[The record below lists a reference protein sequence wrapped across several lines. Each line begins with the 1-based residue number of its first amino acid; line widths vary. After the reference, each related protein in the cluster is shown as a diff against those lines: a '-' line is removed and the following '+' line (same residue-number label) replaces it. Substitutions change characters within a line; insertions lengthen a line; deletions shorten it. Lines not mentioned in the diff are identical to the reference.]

1 MIAEKS
7 IEPLEHSSVKLTVT
21 VKNDSLKGEYQELLK
36 KYSKTAH
43 IKGFRKGKVPPSVL
57 EKKFGE
63 SLRQEAAFNI
73 MENALKEVF
82 EEIEEKPLSYSQP
95 ELQDEELK
103 PDLEKDFTFTVKYDV
118 FPEVKLG
125 EYKGLEIEVP
135 NVSISKEDE
144 ERELKNLQEQNS
156 MVVDKAEG
164 SSVEK
169 DDIITINYVELDEEG
184 NEKEDTKREGFVFTV
199 GSGYNIYKIDDDVLG
214 MKKGEEK
221 VVEKEFP
228 EDYEYEELKG
238 KKVSI
243 KITVTAIKV
252 KNLPALDDELAKDVS
267 EDYETL
273 EDLKKDIKK
282 RLEDTKEDLL
292 RRKKVEALTDK
303 IIEITEVDPPESMVQ
318 AELENSW
325 RSFVARSRAPEDQVL
340 RILKAEGKTKED
352 VLNEWREEAVKGLKS
367 QLALHKIMEQE
378 NIEIAE
384 NEVEEEIQK
393 QAERSNMSVED
404 AKAQIEQNNLMEY
417 ITRELKDRKLIDF
430 LLEESKIKKGPKMN
444 FLDLSANN

>member
-7 IEPLEHSSVKLTVT
+7 IEPLEHSAIKLTVT
-21 VKNDSLKGEYQELLK
+21 VKNESLKEEYDGLLK
-36 KYSKTAH
+36 KYAKTAH

-63 SLRQEAAFNI
+63 SLRQEAALNI

-82 EEIEEKPLSYSQP
+82 EEIEEKPLAYSQP
-95 ELQDEELK
+95 ELQDEELQ

-118 FPEVKLG
+118 FPDVKLG

-156 MVVDKAEG
+156 MVVDKEEG

-169 DDIITINYVELDEEG
+169 DDIITINYAELDEEK
-184 NEKEDTKREGFVFTV
+184 NEKEDTQREGFVFTV

-238 KKVSI
+238 KKVSV
-243 KITVTAIKV
+243 KLTVTAIKV
-252 KNLPALDDELAKDVS
+252 KNLPELDDELAKDVS

-292 RRKKVEALTDK
+292 RRKKVNILTDK
-303 IIEITEVDPPESMVQ
+303 IVEITEVDPPESMIQ

-325 RSFVARSRAPEDQVL
+325 RNFVARSRAPEDQVL

-352 VLNEWREEAVKGLKS
+352 VLSEWREEGIKGLKS
-367 QLALHKIMEQE
+367 QLALNKIMEQE
-378 NIEIAE
+378 NIELAD
-384 NEVEEEIQK
+384 NEIEEEIKK
-393 QAERSNMSVED
+393 QAERSNMSLED

>member
-1 MIAEKS
+1 MIADKS
-7 IEPLEHSSVKLTVT
+7 IEPLEHSAVKLTVT
-21 VKNDSLKGEYQELLK
+21 VKKESLKEEYDGLLA
-36 KYSKTAH
+36 KYAKTAH

-63 SLRQEAAFNI
+63 SLRQEAALNT
-73 MENALKEVF
+73 MESALKEVF
-82 EEIEEKPLSYSQP
+82 EEIDEKPLTYSQP
-95 ELQDEELK
+95 ELQDEELN
-103 PDLEKDFTFTVKYDV
+103 PDIEKDFTFTVKYDV

-135 NVSISKEDE
+135 NVSITKEDE

-169 DDIITINYVELDEEG
+169 DDIITINYAELDEDG

-221 VVEKEFP
+221 VLEKEFP

-238 KKVSI
+238 KKVTI
-243 KITVTAIKV
+243 KVTVTAIKV
-252 KNLPALDDELAKDVS
+252 KNLPELDDELAKDVS

-273 EDLKKDIKK
+273 SDLKKDIKK
-282 RLEDTKEDLL
+282 RLEDNKEDLL

-303 IIEITEVDPPESMVQ
+303 IVEITEVDPPESMVQ

-325 RSFVARSRAPEDQVL
+325 RNFVARSRAPEDQVL
-340 RILKAEGKTKED
+340 RILKAEGKSKED
-352 VLNEWREEAVKGLKS
+352 ILNEWREGAVKELKS
-367 QLALHKIMEQE
+367 QLALNKIMEQE
-378 NIEIAE
+378 NIELAD
-384 NEVEEEIQK
+384 NEVEEEIKK
-393 QAERSNMSVED
+393 QAERSNMSLDD

-430 LLEESKIKKGPKMN
+430 LLENSKIKKGPKMN
-444 FLDLSANN
+444 FLDLSGNN